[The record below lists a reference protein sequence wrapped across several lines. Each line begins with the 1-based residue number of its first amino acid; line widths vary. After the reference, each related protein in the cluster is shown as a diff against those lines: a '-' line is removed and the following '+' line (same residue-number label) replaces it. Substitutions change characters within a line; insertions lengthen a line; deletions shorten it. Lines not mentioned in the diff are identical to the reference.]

1 MTAFMVV
8 DTLLKD
14 PELYEQYK
22 LLAKPLVEK
31 FGGQYLAR
39 GGKMSV
45 KENSLWTPTRMVLDV
60 SIQRSHRGFLQF
72 RGIPESPCDQQAVRR
87 PDGFQ
92 PGRHVSRLCIMQ
104 LSKP

>member
-45 KENSLWTPTRMVLDV
+45 KESSLWTPTRLVLVMFPSSDH
-60 SIQRSHRGFLQF
+60 IEAFSHSEEYQKVLA
-72 RGIPESPCDQQAVRR
+72 I
-87 PDGFQ
+87 
-92 PGRHVSRLCIMQ
+92 
-104 LSKP
+104 SKQSADRTVFSLEGV

>member
-45 KENSLWTPTRMVLDV
+45 KENALWTPTRMVLVMFPSSDHIEAFYNSEEYQKV
-60 SIQRSHRGFLQF
+60 LAI
-72 RGIPESPCDQQAVRR
+72 
-87 PDGFQ
+87 
-92 PGRHVSRLCIMQ
+92 
-104 LSKP
+104 SKQSADRTVFSLEGM

>member
-1 MTAFMVV
+1 MVAYLVV

-39 GGKMSV
+39 GGPMSV
-45 KENSLWTPTRMVLDV
+45 KEDALWMPTRMVLVVFPSQAHIEAFYSSEEYQKILAISRQSADRTV
-60 SIQRSHRGFLQF
+60 FSLE
-72 RGIPESPCDQQAVRR
+72 GI
-87 PDGFQ
+87 
-92 PGRHVSRLCIMQ
+92 
-104 LSKP
+104 